1 MTPRAGLFRAWWA
14 QAWRCVLQTTQA
26 MAGCDLT
33 GQFTGCGPPQYP
45 VVPVGWA
52 DCTPWADELRAV
64 MTEVTQQAVPE
75 VTQQAVPERL
85 RVFTPAER
93 ARLRV
98 LRDRYQA
105 NRTPFTTRELAHLH
119 FVRWLHQ
126 TGRVMG

>member
-1 MTPRAGLFRAWWA
+1 MITRSGLFRAWCA

-33 GQFTGCGPPQYP
+33 GQFTSCGRPQYP

-52 DCTPWADELRAV
+52 QCTQWADEPRVV
-64 MTEVTQQAVPE
+64 MPE
-75 VTQQAVPERL
+75 VTQQAVTERL
-85 RVFTPAER
+85 RVFTPAEL

-105 NRTPFTTRELAHLH
+105 TRTRFTTRELAHLR
-119 FVRWLHQ
+119 FMRWPHQ
-126 TGRVMG
+126 TGRVVR